1 MQRTVQPPSTDCVL
15 CLRLL
20 FRTLAH
26 YAVESWESR
35 SLHSMSKAVNPEGNP
50 CFLKRFHAAAG
61 DAKSKL
67 SAHKQFEVTM
77 AAVRR
82 LTHDSILRPRGYFV
96 EHNDYILEMPY
107 CAGGTLKQWLSR
119 GGSQCRR
126 SLTERYSVA
135 VRLVAALKY
144 MHSKGDYF
152 FLFPVGCLFASGQS

>member
-1 MQRTVQPPSTDCVL
+1 
-15 CLRLL
+15 
-20 FRTLAH
+20 
-26 YAVESWESR
+26 
-35 SLHSMSKAVNPEGNP
+35 MSKAVNPEGKP

-77 AAVRR
+77 AAVRV

-119 GGSQCRR
+119 SPR

-144 MHSKGDYF
+144 MHSKGAASCRF
-152 FLFPVGCLFASGQS
+152 SVICCLF